1 MPMVLYN
8 PRPYAFPAAAP
19 QPVEKPAQEA
29 PAQEAPAP
37 ARLSIAAEFE
47 RRSMAAQARP
57 TAVGMGM
64 FSSNMSHLRG
74 ARPCGSCGG
83 R

>member
-19 QPVEKPAQEA
+19 RPVEE

-47 RRSMAAQARP
+47 RRSLAAQARP
-57 TAVGMGM
+57 TTVGMGM

>member
-1 MPMVLYN
+1 MPMVLYD
-8 PRPYAFPAAAP
+8 PRPYAFPAMAP
-19 QPVEKPAQEA
+19 PTKEPVRAPPIIPPPDPAK
-29 PAQEAPAP
+29 
-37 ARLSIAAEFE
+37 LSIAAEFE

-57 TAVGMGM
+57 QTVGLAM

>member
-1 MPMVLYN
+1 MPMVLYD

-19 QPVEKPAQEA
+19 QPVEEPVQQA
-29 PAQEAPAP
+29 PAPAP

-57 TAVGMGM
+57 TAVGLAM